1 VSEPLRVLVVEDNPA
16 DADLVREML
25 PETELVSFQVESVP
39 RLSTAID
46 CLKAGAFDLVL
57 LDLGL
62 PDSRG
67 LGTYLKLRDA
77 APDVAVVVFTGNE
90 DQELGVAAVREGAQ
104 DYLIKGQVVGDLLAR
119 VAYYAVERERVEEA
133 LRESERELKEAQR
146 LGRIGHWQFDVKA
159 QRLRWSDMVFAIYKR
174 DPKRGPP
181 TVEEE
186 AAYYSSQ
193 DAKRLRD
200 CARRAIEASEPY
212 EIEVRVNLPEGR
224 IADVVAIGTPVKDAH
239 GRVISLMGT
248 VQDITARKQAEK
260 ALQESEKRLSLAL
273 EATADGIYD
282 VDFGTGKTYHSPR
295 YAAMLGY
302 GPAELPLSAGSGTW
316 EGLLHPDDRESA
328 VRTLDR
334 CLKGEADGYD
344 MEFRMRTKT
353 GDWRWIQSSARVVG
367 RDLAGNPLR
376 LVGTHRDI
384 TERKQAQ
391 AALAE
396 SELKYRLVVE
406 NASEAIFIAQ
416 HKFILFANL
425 ATFAM
430 IGYSREELLARPFVD
445 FIHPDDRDM
454 VLERYYAWMKGE
466 ELPSLYAF
474 RVVRKDGQVRWMEL
488 NTVLIDW
495 KGEPATLNLASD
507 ITERREASDRLRK
520 SLEGTIQALAL
531 TTEMRDPYTAGHQ
544 EQVTR
549 LACAIAGKMGL
560 SEERAE
566 GLRVAALLHDVGKI
580 SIPAEILS
588 KPTTLTP
595 IEFSLVKA
603 HPQTGYEILKG
614 IDFPGPVAEIVLEHH
629 ERLDGCGYP
638 RGLKGEAIL
647 LEAKILAVA
656 DVVEAMASHR
666 PYRPALGIE
675 KALETTS
682 KEKGTLY
689 DPAVVEACIRLFSEG
704 RFAFEK

>member
-1 VSEPLRVLVVEDNPA
+1 MNDPALILYLEDNPR
-16 DADLVREML
+16 DAKLVRD
-25 PETELVSFQVESVP
+25 
-39 RLSTAID
+39 RLQQTPGLACKLRVASNRAEYEAA
-46 CLKAGAFDLVL
+46 LAEARFDLIFS
-57 LDLGL
+57 DYSL
-62 PDSRG
+62 PNYDG
-67 LGTYLKLRDA
+67 MA
-77 APDVAVVVFTGNE
+77 ALA
-90 DQELGVAAVREGAQ
+90 
-104 DYLIKGQVVGDLLAR
+104 LAR
-119 VAYYAVERERVEEA
+119 EKQPEVPFILISGVLGEEQAVDCVLRGATDYVLKQRLDRLVPAVLRALTEAEEHQKRREAEES

-159 QRLRWSDMVFAIYKR
+159 QRIRWSDMVFAIYKR

-193 DAKRLRD
+193 DAERLRD

-239 GRVISLMGT
+239 GRVVSLMGT
-248 VQDITARKQAEK
+248 VQDIT
-260 ALQESEKRLSLAL
+260 
-273 EATADGIYD
+273 
-282 VDFGTGKTYHSPR
+282 
-295 YAAMLGY
+295 
-302 GPAELPLSAGSGTW
+302 
-316 EGLLHPDDRESA
+316 
-328 VRTLDR
+328 
-334 CLKGEADGYD
+334 
-344 MEFRMRTKT
+344 
-353 GDWRWIQSSARVVG
+353 
-367 RDLAGNPLR
+367 
-376 LVGTHRDI
+376 
-384 TERKQAQ
+384 ERKQAQ
-391 AALAE
+391 DALEE
-396 SELKYRLVVE
+396 SELKYRQVVE
-406 NASEAIFIAQ
+406 NASEAIFVAQ
-416 HKFILFANL
+416 HKSILFANP
-425 ATFAM
+425 ATSAL
-430 IGYSREELLARPFVD
+430 IGYSSEELLARPFVD
-445 FIHPDDRDM
+445 FVHPDDRDM
-454 VLERYYAWMKGE
+454 VLERYYVWMKGE
-466 ELPSLYAF
+466 ELPRLYAF
-474 RVVRKDGQVRWMEL
+474 RVVRKDGKVRWAEL

-507 ITERREASDRLRK
+507 ITESREASDRLRR

-544 EQVTR
+544 ERVTR

-566 GLRVAALLHDVGKI
+566 SLRVAGLLHDVGKI

-595 IEFSLVKA
+595 TEFSLVKA

-675 KALETTS
+675 VALETTS

-704 RFAFEK
+704 RFAFER